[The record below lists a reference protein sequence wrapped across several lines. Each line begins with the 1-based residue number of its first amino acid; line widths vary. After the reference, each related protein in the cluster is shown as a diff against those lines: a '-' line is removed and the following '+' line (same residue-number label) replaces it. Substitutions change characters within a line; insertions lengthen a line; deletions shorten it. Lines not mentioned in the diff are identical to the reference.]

1 MEYSVSTL
9 KTNTIQAATGTSV
22 SVAGGHTIHQ
32 PGSILQVVTAQTTGS
47 STNVTSTSFV
57 EVSNQLRAIITP
69 KFATSKLLVMFQS
82 SMYRSTSTS
91 NPWGVQ
97 TIFRDGVDIAGGNY
111 QFGYTQVSAATG
123 SAIHSGIKSVDAN
136 NTNATTFSLYVRA
149 GSNHTMQLESADR
162 NITVMKIAQ

>member
-1 MEYSVSTL
+1 MSTL
-9 KTNTIQAATGTSV
+9 TVQNIQGSSSSSNTI
-22 SVAGGHTIHQ
+22 SVASGHVIHQ
-32 PGSILQVVTAQTTGS
+32 PGSVLQVVSAQTTGG

-57 EVSNQLRAIITP
+57 EVSNQLRATITP

-162 NITVMKIAQ
+162 NITVMEIAQ

>member
-1 MEYSVSTL
+1 MTSILGTQSIQHPNGTASA
-9 KTNTIQAATGTSV
+9 TILADGTFS
-22 SVAGGHTIHQ
+22 SPGHV
-32 PGSILQVVTAQTTGS
+32 LQVVSAQTTGT

-57 EVSNQLRAIITP
+57 EVSNQLRATITP

-82 SMYRSTSTS
+82 SMYRSTSTA

-111 QFGYTQVSAATG
+111 QFGYAQVSAATG

-162 NITVMKIAQ
+162 NITVMEIAQ

>member
-1 MEYSVSTL
+1 MSTL
-9 KTNTIQAATGTSV
+9 TVQNIQGSSTSGNTI
-22 SVAGGHTIHQ
+22 SVASGHVIHQ

-162 NITVMKIAQ
+162 NITVMEIAQ

>member
-1 MEYSVSTL
+1 MSTL
-9 KTNTIQAATGTSV
+9 TVQNIQGSSSSGNTIN
-22 SVAGGHTIHQ
+22 VASGHVIHQ
-32 PGSILQVVTAQTTGS
+32 PGAVLQVVSAQTTGS

-57 EVSNQLRAIITP
+57 EVSNQLRATITP

-111 QFGYTQVSAATG
+111 QFG
-123 SAIHSGIKSVDAN
+123 
-136 NTNATTFSLYVRA
+136 
-149 GSNHTMQLESADR
+149 
-162 NITVMKIAQ
+162 

>member
-1 MEYSVSTL
+1 MSTL
-9 KTNTIQAATGTSV
+9 TVQNIQGSSSSGNTI
-22 SVAGGHTIHQ
+22 SVASGHVIHQ
-32 PGSILQVVTAQTTGS
+32 PGSILQVVTAQTTGA

-57 EVSNQLRAIITP
+57 EVSNQLRATITP

-97 TIFRDGVDIAGGNY
+97 TIFRDGVDIAGGTY
-111 QFGYTQVSAATG
+111 QFGYTQVSAPTG
-123 SAIHSGIKSVDAN
+123 SAIHSGIKMVDAN

-162 NITVMKIAQ
+162 NITVMEIAQ

>member
-1 MEYSVSTL
+1 MSTL
-9 KTNTIQAATGTSV
+9 TVQNIQGSSTSGNTI
-22 SVAGGHTIHQ
+22 SVASGHVIHQ

-111 QFGYTQVSAATG
+111 QFGYTQVAASNG

-162 NITVMKIAQ
+162 NITVMEIAQ